1 MRRCCGS
8 QIRAPNGRA
17 SRVEWVMRDGC
28 GWCWPSFPVIWIR
41 TVRAKAVSSL
51 RFATAVQDASRG
63 LTHEEE
69 ATLAGGG
76 TLQRVADPRSV
87 CAGRFRGRCCNLAVM
102 AFSIAYPLKTRL

>member
-1 MRRCCGS
+1 
-8 QIRAPNGRA
+8 
-17 SRVEWVMRDGC
+17 
-28 GWCWPSFPVIWIR
+28 
-41 TVRAKAVSSL
+41 
-51 RFATAVQDASRG
+51 